1 MRVYFTKPFDVQNNF
16 SLQQKLTSKSMIKK
30 IFSPEGIYYL
40 NNNKLNK
47 VVIIDGI
54 VTKRT
59 INNIDFL
66 VDNSIITYEP
76 VCYQLSPAHISET
89 VWVKTYT
96 LAEDLLLMVEMG
108 EKGKASVNDDAC
120 VNGKASVNDM
130 YFSTDAVNFEETI
143 RTFLLELNLC

>member
-1 MRVYFTKPFDVQNNF
+1 MRVYFTKPFEVQNNF
-16 SLQQKLTSKSMIKK
+16 SLQKKLTSKSMIKK
-30 IFSPEGIYYL
+30 LFSPEGIYHL

-66 VDNSIITYEP
+66 VDNSIIAYEP
-76 VCYQLSPAHISET
+76 ACYQLSPAHISET

-108 EKGKASVNDDAC
+108 EKGKVC
-120 VNGKASVNDM
+120 VNGKACVNDI